1 VLLAIDVGNT
11 QTVIG
16 LYGDDGEPTAGSS
29 AGDRPVASAAGNG
42 GAASAPVESTG
53 LERSPSPCEEGLL
66 DHWRIAT
73 NPERTA
79 DEQALTVQEFLGFHG
94 GSFDQEIDGIV
105 VSSVVPRC
113 TAAFREM
120 TERYFGF
127 DALVLEPGVRTGLPV
142 LTDNPR
148 EVGADRIANA
158 VAAVDVY
165 GGPCVVLDFGTAT
178 TYDAVSAKG
187 ELLGCAIAPG
197 IDISLDALYQRADAL
212 RRVELREPRNV
223 IGRNT
228 IEALQAGAIFGFAG
242 MVDGIC
248 ARMVDELEKD
258 PVVIATGGLASLIAP
273 YTRSVDHIEPW
284 LTLHGL
290 RLIHQRNS

>member
-1 VLLAIDVGNT
+1 MLLAIDVGNT

-94 GSFDQEIDGIV
+94 FSFDDDIDGIAI
-105 VSSVVPRC
+105 SSVVPRA

-120 TERYFGF
+120 TEKYFGF
-127 DALVLEPGVRTGLPV
+127 RPVVIEPGVRTGLPI

-158 VAAVDVY
+158 VAAMDLF
-165 GGPCVVLDFGTAT
+165 GGPAIVIDFGTAT
-178 TYDAVSAKG
+178 TYDALSAKG
-187 ELLGCAIAPG
+187 EYLGGAIAIMVRANLDGHPFFFPMIIG
-197 IDISLDALYQRADAL
+197 ILVWVGLFMHDRKA
-212 RRVELREPRNV
+212 N
-223 IGRNT
+223 
-228 IEALQAGAIFGFAG
+228 IF
-242 MVDGIC
+242 I
-248 ARMVDELEKD
+248 R
-258 PVVIATGGLASLIAP
+258 
-273 YTRSVDHIEPW
+273 
-284 LTLHGL
+284 
-290 RLIHQRNS
+290 

>member
-1 VLLAIDVGNT
+1 MLLAIDVGNT

-16 LYGDDGEPTAGSS
+16 LYADDAN
-29 AGDRPVASAAGNG
+29 AAPG
-42 GAASAPVESTG
+42 GRAETD
-53 LERSPSPCEEGLL
+53 SPCEKGLV

-79 DEQALTVQEFLGFHG
+79 DEHALVIQEFLGFHG
-94 GSFDQEIDGIV
+94 FSFDQEIDGIV
-105 VSSVVPRC
+105 ISSVVPRC
-113 TAAFREM
+113 TAAFRSM
-120 TERYFGF
+120 SERYFGF
-127 DALVLEPGVRTGLPV
+127 PALVLEPGVRTGLPI

-158 VAAVDVY
+158 VAAVDLY
-165 GGPCVVLDFGTAT
+165 RGPCVVLDFGTAT
-178 TYDAVSAKG
+178 TYDAISAKG

-197 IDISLDALYQRADAL
+197 VDISLDALYQRADAL
-212 RRVELREPRNV
+212 RRVEIREPRNV

-228 IEALQAGAIFGFAG
+228 VESLQAGAIYGFAG

-248 ARMVDELEKD
+248 ARMVDEFD
-258 PVVIATGGLASLIAP
+258 TDVCVVATGGLASLIVP

-290 RLIHQRNS
+290 RLIYERNS

>member
-1 VLLAIDVGNT
+1 VLLAIDIGNT

-16 LYGDDGEPTAGSS
+16 LYDGPDAS
-29 AGDRPVASAAGNG
+29 RPAVATVSRA
-42 GAASAPVESTG
+42 EQ
-53 LERSPSPCEEGLL
+53 GLL

-73 NPERTA
+73 KAERTA
-79 DEQALTVQEFLGFHG
+79 DEHALMVQEFLGFHG
-94 GSFDQEIDGIV
+94 FSFDDDIDGIV
-105 VSSVVPRC
+105 ISSVVPRA

-127 DALVLEPGVRTGLPV
+127 RPVLIEPGVRTGLPV

-158 VAAVDVY
+158 VAAIDLF
-165 GGPCVVLDFGTAT
+165 GGPAVIIDFGTAT
-178 TYDAVSAKG
+178 TYDAVSANG

-212 RRVELREPRNV
+212 RRIEMVEPRSV
-223 IGRNT
+223 IGRT
-228 IEALQAGAIFGFAG
+228 TVEALQAGAVYGFAG
-242 MVDGIC
+242 QVDGIVD
-248 ARMVDELEKD
+248 RMVDE
-258 PVVIATGGLASLIAP
+258 VGQGATIIATGGLAALIGP
-273 YTRSVDHIEPW
+273 YTKSIELVEPW

-290 RLIHQRNS
+290 RLIFTKNQ

>member
-1 VLLAIDVGNT
+1 MLLAIDVGNT

-16 LYGDDGEPTAGSS
+16 LYIDPGNT
-29 AGDRPVASAAGNG
+29 DRDPDAARRG
-42 GAASAPVESTG
+42 
-53 LERSPSPCEEGLL
+53 PCEEGLV

-73 NPERTA
+73 NAERTA
-79 DEQALTVQEFLGFHG
+79 DEQALVVQEFLGFHG
-94 GSFDQEIDGIV
+94 FSFDQEIEGLVI
-105 VSSVVPRC
+105 SSVVPRC
-113 TAAFREM
+113 TAAFRAM
-120 TERYFGF
+120 TEKYFGF
-127 DALVLEPGVRTGLPV
+127 QPLVLEPGVRTGLPI
-142 LTDNPR
+142 LTENPR

-158 VAAVDVY
+158 VAAVDVF

-178 TYDAVSAKG
+178 TYDAISTKG

-212 RRVELREPRNV
+212 PRIELREPRSV

-228 IEALQAGAIFGFAG
+228 IQALQAGAVYGFAG

-248 ARMVDELEKD
+248 ARMVDELEAEAT
-258 PVVIATGGLASLIAP
+258 VIATGGLAELIAP
-273 YTRSVDHIEPW
+273 YTRSVDHTEPW

-290 RLIHQRNS
+290 RLIYARNT